1 MFSGMSNHSVD
12 AKGRIVLPAKF
23 REELGESFY
32 IARGFGNPCIQAMS
46 KEQFDVLSSRIMEL
60 PADKAM
66 ALQYSFT
73 ATAVEVAP
81 NASGRVMLPQALRE
95 FAKIEG
101 DASKVKVVWQVEN
114 KEDEWKTIAKGAH
127 MMLNATAGA
136 LSKNYRVAL
145 LNAAGQV
152 VAESAVETAW
162 KGVTAP

>member
-1 MFSGMSNHSVD
+1 MNEMAPQLTNNGGGQMFSGMSNHSVD

-101 DASKVKVVWQVEN
+101 DALVIGMNNRIEIWSSKRFEQFIESQK
-114 KEDEWKTIAKGAH
+114 DTIAEALT
-127 MMLNATAGA
+127 MLR
-136 LSKNYRVAL
+136 L
-145 LNAAGQV
+145 
-152 VAESAVETAW
+152 
-162 KGVTAP
+162 